1 MDRHWETIEDEGR
14 EFCAVH
20 DEQPECISIEY
31 VQARDVVDADG
42 VLIRSLPAGYLP
54 TFTMDENCDYAPS
67 RGVPMAT
74 KAAAIE
80 AAYALVPLHL
90 RAIARK
96 FRPFAE
102 AAQEVVEV
110 SNG

>member
-1 MDRHWETIEDEGR
+1 MDGFDILDGGAD
-14 EFCAVH
+14 FCAIR
-20 DEQPECISIEY
+20 DERPECISIEY
-31 VQARDVVDADG
+31 VEARDVLDPDTGALV
-42 VLIRSLPAGYLP
+42 RSLPAGYLP
-54 TFTMDENCDYAPS
+54 TFTMDERADYAPS

-90 RAIARK
+90 SAVARK

-102 AAQEVVEV
+102 GADCVIEVANV
-110 SNG
+110 